1 MNPTLASQEHRAK
14 YEALAQEL
22 GIEALKALVPATN
35 AQITAALA
43 RGDEHLN
50 TIPLHRWDTA
60 AAIWSCVP
68 KQDAAYFLTRTP
80 CPTCKEGYVYTMP
93 PTPDVWKKR
102 RLTLSERVCVLK
114 HVARYY
120 GSHKQEPKP

>member
-1 MNPTLASQEHRAK
+1 MNPALAAQEHRAK

-22 GIEALKALVPATN
+22 GVEALKALVPATN

-43 RGDEHLN
+43 SGDEHLN
-50 TIPLHRWDTA
+50 TIPLRRWDMA
-60 AAIWSCVP
+60 AAAWSCVP
-68 KQDAAYFLTRTP
+68 KEDANSYRSRTR
-80 CPTCKEGYVYTMP
+80 CPHCKQGYVYTTP
-93 PTPDVWKKR
+93 PTPDVWEKR